1 MTKTHQLL
9 ISFLF
14 INLFILLLLFNVQC
28 LSTSE
33 LLTHTNRYKK
43 SFKMI
48 HYLIR
53 QCAPYCFNSGQLA
66 KPDMPW
72 KKCYCLCPTGYY
84 GVACEFNEELDHS
97 NNLLPHIQTIKY
109 NLLPIA
115 SSNNNQRQGQ
125 PPQPQQHQQVSL
137 ESSAINNDQ
146 DNVEERLIILK

>member
-1 MTKTHQLL
+1 
-9 ISFLF
+9 
-14 INLFILLLLFNVQC
+14 
-28 LSTSE
+28 
-33 LLTHTNRYKK
+33 
-43 SFKMI
+43 MI

-84 GVACEFNEELDHS
+84 GVACEFNDELDHS
-97 NNLLPHIQTIKY
+97 NNILPRIQTIKY

-115 SSNNNQRQGQ
+115 SNNNNQRQQQ
-125 PPQPQQHQQVSL
+125 PQLQPQQHRQVSL
-137 ESSAINNDQ
+137 ESSIMNNDQ